1 MNMYN
6 PYAPNPYIQQ
16 GQQQDIGGLAPVF
29 QNIGAQQANLN
40 QAMAQNQGLT
50 QQAGQTAGGGMNP
63 MAMAAMLRKG
73 QSSNP
78 YTNAQA
84 AMQQYGAENV
94 YGYGGQGQ
102 VPTQITGQDVYEPV
116 KNMPVAGA
124 YGQLLPNN

>member
-29 QNIGAQQANLN
+29 QNINAQQANLN

-50 QQAGQTAGGGMNP
+50 QQAGQTASGGMNP

-73 QSSNP
+73 QSNP

-102 VPTQITGQDVYEPV
+102 VPTMTTGMD
-116 KNMPVAGA
+116 
-124 YGQLLPNN
+124 

>member
-6 PYAPNPYIQQ
+6 PYAPNPFIQQ

-29 QNIGAQQANLN
+29 QNINAQQAALN

-63 MAMAAMLRKG
+63 MALAMALRKD
-73 QSSNP
+73 SNP

-84 AMQQYGAENV
+84 AMKKYGAENV

-102 VPTQITGQDVYEPV
+102 VPTMTTGMD
-116 KNMPVAGA
+116 
-124 YGQLLPNN
+124 

>member
-40 QAMAQNQGLT
+40 QAMAKNQGLS
-50 QQAGQTAGGGMNP
+50 QQAGQVGGGGMNP

-102 VPTQITGQDVYEPV
+102 VPTMTTGMD
-116 KNMPVAGA
+116 
-124 YGQLLPNN
+124 